1 MKGSNLMNI
10 AGYAE
15 TLRKHRR
22 ALHQIP
28 ELDRALYK
36 TKEYIMQ
43 VIGGYDCE
51 ITEHCETGLC
61 AFFDK
66 GADSTLAFRT
76 DMDALPITEC
86 NEVSYKSQHTGKM
99 HACGHDGHMA
109 MLLGLAEYVNAH
121 DLNYNILLMFQPAEE
136 SGGAG
141 GGKELCASGIL
152 ERHNT
157 KAVFGIHLWP
167 FLAAGK
173 IGSRPGVLMAR
184 FTKMLVQ
191 VKGKSAHATAPEKGI
206 NALHAACRF
215 VDKAYA
221 KHDLLLE
228 TAKQAEEKTIFCTG
242 VLNSG
247 AAFNIIPDTARIDGT
262 IRAFQD
268 ERFEQVQALVQE
280 SADETKAQIG
290 ADFSIEYTEGYPIL
304 SNDPALYKSLDYL
317 DITELEEPLLISED
331 FAFYGLRVPMVMF
344 MLGTGNDIALHSAR
358 FDFDESIL
366 VKGLETYLSIIEHF

>member
-1 MKGSNLMNI
+1 MGI
-10 AGYAE
+10 AGYTE
-15 TLRKHRR
+15 TLRAHRR

-36 TKEYIMQ
+36 TKDYIMQ
-43 VIGGYDCE
+43 AIGGYGCE

-86 NEVSYKSQHTGKM
+86 NEVPYKSQHEGKM

-109 MLLGLAEYVNAH
+109 MLLGLAKYVNDH
-121 DLNYNILLMFQPAEE
+121 DLHYNILLMFQPAEE
-136 SGGAG
+136 SGGAR
-141 GGKELCASGIL
+141 GGKELCESGIL

-167 FLAAGK
+167 FLSAGE
-173 IGSRPGVLMAR
+173 IGSRPGVLMSR

-215 VDKAYA
+215 VDRAYA
-221 KHDLLLE
+221 KHDALME
-228 TAKQAEEKTIFCTG
+228 TVKAAEEKTIFCAG

-247 AAFNIIPDTARIDGT
+247 AAFNIIPDAARIDGT
-262 IRAFQD
+262 IRAFED
-268 ERFEQVQALVQE
+268 ERFEKVQALVQE
-280 SADETKAQIG
+280 AAEEAEARLG
-290 ADFSIEYTEGYPIL
+290 AKFSIEYTEGYPIL
-304 SNDPALYKSLDYL
+304 YNDPALYKSLDFL
-317 DITELEEPLLISED
+317 SLTELAEPLLISED
-331 FAFYGLRVPMVMF
+331 FAFYGLRVPCVMF
-344 MLGTGNDIALHSAR
+344 MLGTGNDIALHSER
-358 FDFDESIL
+358 FDFNEDIL
-366 VKGLETYLSIIEHF
+366 VKGLEAYISIIENF